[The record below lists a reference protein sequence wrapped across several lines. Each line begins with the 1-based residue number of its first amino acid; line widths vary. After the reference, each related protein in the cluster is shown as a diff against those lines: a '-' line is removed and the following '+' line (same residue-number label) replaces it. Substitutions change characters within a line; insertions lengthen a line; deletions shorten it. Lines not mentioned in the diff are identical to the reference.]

1 MSDRNE
7 LRRLAQKATKGNW
20 YLSCG
25 RYIYRDITV
34 NDGDEEWRPVIA
46 MTDDDESQVNY
57 ESNAAFIA
65 AANPTAVLELLDE
78 IERLRINAERYE
90 WLRAQHYPADLPIA
104 QVVWKRSSDPHGE
117 WVNLVDGNDLDKH
130 IDAML
135 LLTDQGDK

>member
-25 RYIYRDITV
+25 RYIYSDITV

-78 IERLRINAERYE
+78 IERLRAVLDAARAMMKYGGPERFGKAWYA
-90 WLRAQHYPADLPIA
+90 LDAAVQAVLLKN
-104 QVVWKRSSDPHGE
+104 QGGE
-117 WVNLVDGNDLDKH
+117 
-130 IDAML
+130 
-135 LLTDQGDK
+135 